1 MCAGKTVPAV
11 WSAFKVPHGVIVS
24 VMYTSTCHA
33 MQRRGIGGGDVPL
46 CPDQLT
52 DRRLY
57 RRFAAIK
64 PEALAFSVARSIL
77 ENVPTAFGLPS
88 LSGEELAPK
97 AQSSS
102 AAASPASS
110 SLADEEDRL
119 MKPALEMV
127 KISDMT
133 RLNLLVV
140 FFFFIVKGLEF
151 DDGFAEAA
159 NVETSGGDDDGD
171 GGAGVHRP
179 APLRSPSSP
188 PRGPRRRCLRPS
200 TPALVPL
207 RILEMAEP
215 ILAFRSRRR
224 TALATTS
231 ALPIASTV

>member
-1 MCAGKTVPAV
+1 MVC
-11 WSAFKVPHGVIVS
+11 S
-24 VMYTSTCHA
+24 
-33 MQRRGIGGGDVPL
+33 DVPL

-88 LSGEELAPK
+88 LSDEELAPK
-97 AQSSS
+97 AQSSA

-110 SLADEEDRL
+110 SLADEEDRV
-119 MKPALEMV
+119 MKPELEMV

-133 RLNLLVV
+133 RLNLLV
-140 FFFFIVKGLEF
+140 FFFFFVVKGLEW
-151 DDGFAEAA
+151 DDGFAAAAA
-159 NVETSGGDDDGD
+159 NAETSGGDGDGDGDGD

-179 APLRSPSSP
+179 APLGSPSSP

-207 RILEMAEP
+207 RILEMAAP
-215 ILAFRSRRR
+215 ILVFRSRRR

-231 ALPIASTV
+231 ALSVAPTV